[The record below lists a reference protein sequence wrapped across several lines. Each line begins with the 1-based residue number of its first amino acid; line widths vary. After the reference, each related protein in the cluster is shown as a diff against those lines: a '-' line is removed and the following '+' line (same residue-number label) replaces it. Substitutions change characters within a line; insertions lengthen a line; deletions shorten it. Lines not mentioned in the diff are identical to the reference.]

1 MGVFQSRDSQW
12 SPGLG
17 MGAQMGGWSKG
28 SDLVFLGFLKGPMIT
43 TFVVG
48 MALVGSEV
56 RQPGFQRQLRDL
68 FL

>member
-1 MGVFQSRDSQW
+1 ME
-12 SPGLG
+12 
-17 MGAQMGGWSKG
+17 AQMGGWSKG